1 MGRVSPIIAMST
13 VVTYLQKVLPGQNY
27 AWYDRIASLV
37 EAGEMALPAS
47 NTVEAPIITTRT
59 RSQPRVVQ
67 VEPDTLMVPTSF
79 PMSRSVQVTPTVP
92 CPRASTAS
100 EWRVVQLMNGD
111 RPGAERLVSRVATSN
126 PGRSGEW
133 CWEKVA
139 FDLERDRH

>member
-1 MGRVSPIIAMST
+1 MST

-37 EAGEMALPAS
+37 EAGEMILPIS

-67 VEPDTLMVPTSF
+67 VSADALMVPSSF
-79 PMSRSVQVTPTVP
+79 PTSRAVIPTVP
-92 CPRASTAS
+92 CPRASTAL

-111 RPGAERLVSRVATSN
+111 RPGAERLVARVAAN
-126 PGRSGEW
+126 NGGRSGDW
-133 CWEKVA
+133 YWEKVA

>member
-1 MGRVSPIIAMST
+1 MST

-37 EAGEMALPAS
+37 EAGQMALPKS

-59 RSQPRVVQ
+59 RSQRRVMQ
-67 VEPDTLMVPTSF
+67 VDDETLMVPTSF
-79 PMSRSVQVTPTVP
+79 TSRAAHTTPTIT
-92 CPRASTAS
+92 CPRASSSA
-100 EWRVVQLMNGD
+100 EWRVTQLMNGD
-111 RPGAERLVSRVATSN
+111 RQGAERLVSRVATTS

>member
-1 MGRVSPIIAMST
+1 MGRVSPKLSMST

-37 EAGEMALPAS
+37 EAGEMALPSS

-67 VEPDTLMVPTSF
+67 VEPDTLMVPVTFPSRVTS
-79 PMSRSVQVTPTVP
+79 PTVP

-111 RPGAERLVSRVATSN
+111 RPGAERLVARVATN
-126 PGRSGEW
+126 NRGRSGEW

>member
-1 MGRVSPIIAMST
+1 MST

-67 VEPDTLMVPTSF
+67 VEPDTLMVPITF
-79 PMSRSVQVTPTVP
+79 PSRATNPTVP

-111 RPGAERLVSRVATSN
+111 RPGSERLVSRVATSN
-126 PGRSGEW
+126 PGRGGEW

>member
-1 MGRVSPIIAMST
+1 MST

-37 EAGEMALPAS
+37 EAGEMILPIS

-67 VEPDTLMVPTSF
+67 VSADTLMVPSSF
-79 PMSRSVQVTPTVP
+79 PTSRAVYTIPTVP
-92 CPRASTAS
+92 CPRASTAL

-111 RPGAERLVSRVATSN
+111 RPGAERLVARVAAN
-126 PGRSGEW
+126 NGGRSGDW
-133 CWEKVA
+133 YWEKVA